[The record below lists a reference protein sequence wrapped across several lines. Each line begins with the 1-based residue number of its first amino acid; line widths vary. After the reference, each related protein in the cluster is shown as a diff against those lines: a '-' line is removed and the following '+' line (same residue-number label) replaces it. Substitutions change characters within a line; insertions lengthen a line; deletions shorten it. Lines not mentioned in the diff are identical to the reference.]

1 MQCSVVAVV
10 YLWVVYLLVA
20 ALPLLALQALVAKV
34 VTGVV
39 SLAETAQAGV
49 LPAAELRWEQAVDLQ
64 VSHRLNQYLH
74 STST

>member
-20 ALPLLALQALVAKV
+20 ALPLLALQALVSKV

-39 SLAETAQAGV
+39 SLAETAVAGV
-49 LPAAELRWEQAVDLQ
+49 PAAELRWEQAVELQ

-74 STST
+74 STFT